1 MIIRG
6 DILIDI
12 IILIL
17 VVCLL
22 IFAVKGTIKHFK
34 GESSCCT
41 GSSKTV
47 INPQKKLENP
57 VIGTETIKISG
68 MHCKNCEKSIQI
80 ELNKI
85 DGLVSH
91 ADYEE
96 GFVKI
101 SYDRE
106 IDKEEIYK
114 AIRKAGFEIK

>member
-1 MIIRG
+1 MV
-6 DILIDI
+6 DV
-12 IILIL
+12 IILIF
-17 VVCLL
+17 VICLL

-47 INPQKKLENP
+47 INPQKKFENP
-57 VIGTETIKISG
+57 VIGTDIIKISG
-68 MHCKNCEKSIQI
+68 MHCKNCEKNLEI

-106 IDKEEIYK
+106 INKEEIYN
-114 AIRKAGFEIK
+114 AIIKAGFEIK